1 MNRRTVAWVAVSLG
15 SLNVAFS
22 LLSLHF
28 AGLNGYSLALY
39 LEELILPA
47 AILAVSFSVVGVL
60 VASHRPRNPLG
71 WIFLAVGFSQGLV
84 QFAGTYAEYVLVTE
98 PGFSLP
104 GAPMMSWLGR
114 LDLVSGVWPAADVCA
129 AAVPQRTVA
138 F

>member
-28 AGLNGYSLALY
+28 AGLNDYSLALY

-71 WIFLAVGFSQGLV
+71 SFSSL
-84 QFAGTYAEYVLVTE
+84 E
-98 PGFSLP
+98 PTPSTC
-104 GAPMMSWLGR
+104 W
-114 LDLVSGVWPAADVCA
+114 
-129 AAVPQRTVA
+129 
-138 F
+138 